1 MIKKIIFDCGANE
14 GDNLNYYLQK
24 KAIVVAIEADPNL
37 TKIINK
43 KYKKYI
49 DSKRLF
55 VENICLSNKKKKIN
69 FFINKKSSR
78 HSTAFPNIINNYEKV
93 TISAD
98 KLSNIVKKYFNK
110 FNNLKIEYIKID
122 IEGSDHIVLE
132 DLITN
137 KIYPNYI
144 SLEVANTR
152 TLDLII
158 QSKYKSFKF
167 VNGYNE
173 MLRRKKNSFFT
184 SFSAGPYGNDILGKY
199 YKKDS
204 VLPYFFNNRFN
215 WVDLHCKLQRS
226 KFYEQNILLDRY
238 FISTFGF
245 KFYLKKLLLA
255 LVGYV
260 QLFIQLRLIK

>member
-1 MIKKIIFDCGANE
+1 MQKIIFDCGANE
-14 GDNLNYYLQK
+14 GDNLDYYLQK
-24 KAIVVAIEADPNL
+24 KAVVVAIEADPNL

-49 DSKRLF
+49 DCKKLF
-55 VENICLSNKKKKIN
+55 VENICLSNKKKKQI
-69 FFINKKSSR
+69 FFINKKNSR
-78 HSTAFPNIINNYEKV
+78 HSTVFPNIKNNYDKV
-93 TISAD
+93 VVSAD
-98 KLSNIVKKYFNK
+98 KLSNIVNKYLNK

-137 KIYPNYI
+137 KIYPHNM
-144 SLEVANTR
+144 SLEMANTK

-158 QSKYKSFKF
+158 QSKYESFKF

-173 MLRRKKNSFFT
+173 MLRKNKNSFFT
-184 SFSAGPYGNDILGKY
+184 SFSAGPYGNDILGKW
-199 YKKDS
+199 YKKNS

-215 WVDLHCKLQRS
+215 WVDLHCKLQKS
-226 KFYEQNILLDRY
+226 KFYEQDILLDRH
-238 FISTFGF
+238 FVSTFGL

-255 LVGYV
+255 LVGYIK
-260 QLFIQLRLIK
+260 LFIQLRLIK